1 MADHLH
7 KQIRAALVTALTGL
21 ATTGSRV
28 WANRLQPMQ
37 DANLPGLRIFAD
49 EERAELLTATD
60 DYVLRREL
68 TVFVEAC
75 SKKVSGLDDE
85 LDLISKEVETAL
97 AGGITV
103 AGRDI
108 EVLYTGMSFDDEQ
121 LDKPVG
127 VKRMTF
133 NVSFQAA
140 AGTPDAFA

>member
-49 EERAELLTATD
+49 EERAEMLTATD

-133 NVSFQAA
+133 TVSFQAA

>member
-1 MADHLH
+1 MADHIH
-7 KQIRAALVTALTGL
+7 KQIRDKVKTALTGL
-21 ATTGSRV
+21 TTTGARV
-28 WANRLQPMQ
+28 WANRLQPLQ

-60 DYVLRREL
+60 DYIQRREL

-75 SKKVSGLDDE
+75 SKKATGLDDE
-85 LDLISKEVETAL
+85 LDLISKEVEVAL

-103 AGRDI
+103 AGRDL
-108 EVLYTGMSFDDEQ
+108 EVFYTGMSFDDEQ

-133 NVSFQAA
+133 SISFQAS